1 MKSKEETKGDIKM
14 IDNAQNALVPH
25 THANK
30 LKDRIKELRR
40 VPANTLKEH
49 PQNWRVHPQIQQ
61 TALEGVLAQIGIA
74 DAVLAFETENG
85 ALTLID
91 GHLRKDILGD
101 TIIPVLVTDLT
112 EDEARLMLATH
123 DPLTAMATQNDEL
136 ILSLLSQ
143 VTTDNEDVRQL
154 LESLREDAYIWNPD
168 ISEVENTE
176 PINIGLIGTITVKA
190 PQNIIPDLREA
201 IEKAVSG
208 YDEVIIV

>member
-1 MKSKEETKGDIKM
+1 M
-14 IDNAQNALVPH
+14 
-25 THANK
+25 
-30 LKDRIKELRR
+30 
-40 VPANTLKEH
+40 
-49 PQNWRVHPQIQQ
+49 
-61 TALEGVLAQIGIA
+61 LAQIGIA
-74 DAVLAFETENG
+74 DAVLAFESQNG

-154 LESLREDAYIWNPD
+154 LESLREDAYEWNPNVF
-168 ISEVENTE
+168 EVENTE

-208 YDEVIIV
+208 YDEVTIV

>member
-143 VTTDNEDVRQL
+143 VTTDNEDVRQF